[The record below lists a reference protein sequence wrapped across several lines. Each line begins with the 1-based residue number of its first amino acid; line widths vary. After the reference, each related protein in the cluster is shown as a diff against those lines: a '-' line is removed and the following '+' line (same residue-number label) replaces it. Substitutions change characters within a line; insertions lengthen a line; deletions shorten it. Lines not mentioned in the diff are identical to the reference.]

1 MHYLAEAHTCITEEI
16 LPILIKNIFA
26 EEFQKQ
32 EKNIINIISGN
43 FEITMKEI
51 NDLKAEVSDLKDSLE
66 FTENVIEKKVEKLET
81 ELDNLKDKVQD
92 IWDYQIDPDY
102 IQHKLIELEDR
113 SRRNNMRIDGIK
125 EEEGKTWEIS
135 EAKVTKVFK
144 EKLGIEKEIIIE
156 RAHRTKRNYKDKD
169 KKRPRTI
176 VLRLANF
183 KDKNIILKN
192 VNKLKGSDVYI
203 NEDFSRETTEL
214 RKKLWEEVKQ
224 LRSEGKFAYLNY
236 RSIITRDQGK
246 K

>member
-1 MHYLAEAHTCITEEI
+1 M
-16 LPILIKNIFA
+16 
-26 EEFQKQ
+26 
-32 EKNIINIISGN
+32 
-43 FEITMKEI
+43 
-51 NDLKAEVSDLKDSLE
+51 
-66 FTENVIEKKVEKLET
+66 ET
-81 ELDNLKDKVQD
+81 KLDNLEDKIQD
-92 IWDYQIDPDY
+92 IWDYQIDPDH
-102 IQHKLIELEDR
+102 IQYKSTGLEDR
-113 SRRNNMRIDGIK
+113 SRRNNLRIDAIE
-125 EEEGKTWEIS
+125 EEEGETREIY

-144 EKLGIEKEIIIE
+144 EKLGIEKEIIIK
-156 RAHRTKRNYKDKD
+156 RAYRTKRNYKDKD
-169 KKRPRTI
+169 KNRPRKI